1 MTKFY
6 KRTHK
11 NIISVVLLLKKKFY
25 SILKYIY
32 LLRIKNFNYRQ
43 FTFFNKFCELFK
55 PSIFYF
61 QHNQSFLAKINP
73 KKRIKRRILRLLN
86 LG

>member
-6 KRTHK
+6 KKTHK
-11 NIISVVLLLKKKFY
+11 NIVSVVLLLKKKFY
-25 SILKYIY
+25 STLKYIL

-43 FTFFNKFCELFK
+43 FVFYNKFWELFK
-55 PSIFYF
+55 PSIFYL
-61 QHNQSFLAKINP
+61 QHNQSFLPIINP

-86 LG
+86 LV